1 MTSVVSAGRGIGRLI
16 LLVAGGATVGVTVGW
31 VVNRVSGDRMAPWI
45 LGRASGACAYLML
58 FGLVLFGLSLSHPL
72 RAQRGRFAT
81 TRMRAHV
88 VLALL
93 TFGFIVLHVVALAT
107 DAYAGVGWWG
117 AAMPWGAQ
125 YRPLPVTLGVLGVW
139 LGLLAGGS
147 AALAGRLPRRIWW
160 PVHKVAALT
169 FVLVWLHG
177 VFAGSDTKVLLGM
190 YVGTGLLVL
199 GAVVDRYVRRR
210 PGVLDE
216 VPA

>member
-1 MTSVVSAGRGIGRLI
+1 MTSVVTAGRSLSRFI
-16 LLVAGGATVGVTVGW
+16 LLVAGSAAVGVSLGW
-31 VVNRVSGDRMAPWI
+31 VVHRVSGDRMAPWI
-45 LGRASGACAYLML
+45 LGRASGVCGYLML
-58 FGLVLFGLSLSHPL
+58 VGLVLFGLSLSHPR
-72 RAQRGRFAT
+72 RAQRGRSAM
-81 TRMRAHV
+81 TRMRMHI

-93 TFGFIVLHVVALAT
+93 TFGFITVHVVALAT

-117 AAMPWGAQ
+117 AALPFGAQ

-147 AALAGRLPRRIWW
+147 AALAGRLPRRAWW

-177 VFAGSDTKVLLGM
+177 VFAGSDTGALFAM
-190 YVGTGLLVL
+190 YLGTGLLVF
-199 GAVVDRYVRRR
+199 GAVIDRYARRR

-216 VPA
+216 VAT